1 MYNRGF
7 QLIYEIEN
15 RKPFPY
21 KAVIILGAVTGG
33 QIILGSALM
42 MTGACFTIG
51 SAILS

>member
-21 KAVIILGAVTGG
+21 KAVFILGGLAAG
-33 QIILGSALM
+33 QIIVGSALM
-42 MTGACFTIG
+42 MTGVGSTIG

>member
-21 KAVIILGAVTGG
+21 KAVFILGAVAAG
-33 QIILGSALM
+33 QIILGITLM
-42 MTGACFTIG
+42 MTGAGFTIG
-51 SAILS
+51 SAILC